1 MKINLNLFCISLDL
15 HYLCSEN
22 DNKTRTENMKKV
34 LIAMLLMG
42 GLTAQADNV
51 MKKEKDGTYIVNTTT
66 LAQDVEGYNGPTPVE
81 VHIKKNKIVKVVLL
95 KSMETPKYN
104 ARIKKDMLPKYEN
117 MKIAKNKGAEVDGV
131 TGATFTSDAVKEN
144 VRRGVEYYWKHK

>member
-1 MKINLNLFCISLDL
+1 MKNVLLAMFL
-15 HYLCSEN
+15 LC
-22 DNKTRTENMKKV
+22 
-34 LIAMLLMG
+34 
-42 GLTAQADNV
+42 GLTAQADDE

-66 LAQDVEGYNGPTPVE
+66 LAQDVEGYNGPTPLE
-81 VHIKKNKIVKVVLL
+81 IHIKKNKIVKVVLL

-117 MKIAKNKGAEVDGV
+117 QKLTKNKGVEVDGV

-144 VRRGVEYYWKHK
+144 VRRGLEYYWKHK

>member
-1 MKINLNLFCISLDL
+1 
-15 HYLCSEN
+15 
-22 DNKTRTENMKKV
+22 MKKILTTLLLV
-34 LIAMLLMG
+34 CAMN
-42 GLTAQADNV
+42 AQADDV

-81 VHIKKNKIVKVVLL
+81 IHIQKNKIVKVVLL

-104 ARIKKDMLPKYEN
+104 ARIKKEMLPKYEGQ
-117 MKIAKNKGAEVDGV
+117 KVVKNKTPEVDGL

-144 VRRGVEYYWKHK
+144 VRRGLEYYFKHK